1 MSFKRVKNED
11 SFETVNIEHASCVL
25 SQHRMFC
32 VAGHLAGAEA

>member
-11 SFETVNIEHASCVL
+11 SFETTNIEHASYVL

-32 VAGHLAGAEA
+32 ITGHLAGTEA